1 MTFLE
6 PILCHSHYSVTSN
19 TSRKGS
25 WSPSYSLWSLIFSLG
40 TVYLSVGTGGC
51 VDPTCFPFVNVG
63 VWHVLGAQCYVSF
76 LHSCF
81 TCPLLWVCNLENI
94 FSPKVS
100 L

>member
-1 MTFLE
+1 MSLLTPPGRVAGLLL
-6 PILCHSHYSVTSN
+6 ILY
-19 TSRKGS
+19 G
-25 WSPSYSLWSLIFSLG
+25 LSLIFSLG

-100 L
+100 LWDLKYAHVEIL